1 MEGRE
6 IEGKNKK
13 EWEREGHS
21 VIGGAIAHAGS
32 QSGQSR
38 GWWMEGEVVHVRAKV
53 DKWEE

>member
-1 MEGRE
+1 MTSCSGE
-6 IEGKNKK
+6 K

-38 GWWMEGEVVHVRAKV
+38 GWWMEGEVVHVRVKV